1 MTQNLIFTLNTLKF
15 QEAVRDLFGP
25 VNKFLYYC
33 IAKFIDGMYKLANLD
48 FGLGDQIDDF
58 TSRIFVIMI
67 MFMIF
72 KLTLSVMNYLIDPD
86 SFTDKSKGG
95 GKLIGRVII
104 CVALLISINPIFN
117 LLKDVQSTIL
127 NDDVVTNFIL
137 GSNTSVN
144 LSFEYEENGERKQIY
159 STRMSDKCDDEYFVL
174 SFSKGD
180 NFSVMALRPFYQV
193 ATGVDDS
200 KEQMPN
206 LKKVGYCGTA
216 TSSLAATGTDKGK
229 LTSEIIN
236 TIKKNPNS
244 ASELLKHKIY
254 NSVSGDWD
262 SFHEEDFDVEF
273 NYIWALVV
281 GIVIVLMIITFCFDI
296 VIRAL
301 TLFFYQLIA
310 PIPIISY
317 ISPKGKDSE
326 MLGNWFKKLFS
337 IWASLFIRIG
347 ILDFVIY
354 FTGIACNEIVN
365 NDNNTGTVMQI
376 IVIIG
381 TLMFAK
387 KLPKLLEELIPG
399 LKLDG
404 GFELNPFKRIRK
416 DAVGGDLLMNGLG
429 RGVGAITG
437 TAGGA
442 LAGWKAGKEIGA
454 TKSGA
459 ILGALSGAGTGFRN
473 KKSAFGKGI
482 GETYKNLTGNEFR
495 RMTPVSLLMP
505 KMGEKPVGE
514 TKDYIKDAYGQLNTK
529 NSDLNISESVSSQLA
544 TDLMSK
550 GYDIKNINGM
560 RTKALDEI
568 NTRRASMAELQASI
582 NDKDKEKE
590 RNDAKQLY
598 DNYETQYSDAVKTHN
613 GLQTRIAERSSEISN
628 LDKQISEQEKM
639 LGKNKFDNYDITSLA
654 ARDKLEKL
662 KTQKNNLVNELDG
675 YNRQLEIASSN
686 VESIKESMDKA
697 KLDMNTKF
705 KEYEDN
711 VQKIKKIE
719 SEITSYEEDISNIE
733 RYESNRENEA
743 KIRQD
748 ISSINKDIDT
758 LKKEKAQRERFY
770 RIDPAPQQDYDSAKS
785 NVDKRKKV
793 DNKKQ

>member
-1 MTQNLIFTLNTLKF
+1 MEQNLIFTLNSLKF
-15 QEAVRDLFGP
+15 QEAIRDLFGA

-48 FGLGDQIDDF
+48 FGLGEQIDDF

-67 MFMIF
+67 IFMIF

-95 GKLIGRVII
+95 GKLISRVII
-104 CVALLISINPIFN
+104 SVALLISINPIFN
-117 LLKDVQSTIL
+117 FLKDVQSTII

-137 GSNTSVN
+137 GSNTSIN
-144 LSFEYEENGERKQIY
+144 LSFEYEDNGEKKQIY

-180 NFSVMALRPFYQV
+180 NFSVMALRPFYQI
-193 ATGVDDS
+193 ATGVDDA

-206 LKKVGYCGTA
+206 LYEVGYCGTS
-216 TSSLAATGTDKGK
+216 TSSLATTGTDKGK
-229 LTSEIIN
+229 LTSEIITN
-236 TIKKNPNS
+236 IKKDPNN

-262 SFHEEDFDVEF
+262 ALHEEDFDIEF

-281 GIVIVLMIITFCFDI
+281 GIVIVLMIISFCFDI

-317 ISPKGKDSE
+317 VSPKGKDSE

-337 IWASLFIRIG
+337 VWGSLFIRIG

-354 FTGIACNEIVN
+354 FTGIACNEIIN

-399 LKLDG
+399 MKLDG

-416 DAVGGDLLMNGLG
+416 DAVGGDLLMNGIG
-429 RGVGAITG
+429 RGLGTITG
-437 TAGGA
+437 AAGGA
-442 LAGWKAGKEIGA
+442 LAGAKAGREIGA
-454 TKSGA
+454 VGKGVA
-459 ILGALSGAGTGFRN
+459 LGALSGAGTGFRN
-473 KKSAFGKGI
+473 KKASFGKGM
-482 GETYKNLTGNEFR
+482 GESYKNLTGNEFR

-505 KMGEKPVGE
+505 KMGKQPVQE
-514 TKDYIKDAYGQLNTK
+514 TKDYIKKGYEQLNAK
-529 NSDLNISESVSSQLA
+529 NSDLNISESFSSQLA
-544 TDLMSK
+544 TDLMAK
-550 GYDIKNINGM
+550 GYDIKDINGM
-560 RTKALDEI
+560 KSTAQSRIDAKKTSIDELKAKTSGIE
-568 NTRRASMAELQASI
+568 AESNA
-582 NDKDKEKE
+582 
-590 RNDAKQLY
+590 AKQLY
-598 DNYETQYSDAVKTHN
+598 DDYQTQYSNAIQNQKSI
-613 GLQTRIAERSSEISN
+613 QTNYDKCKNNMTN
-628 LDKQISEQEKM
+628 LDAEILKQEQ
-639 LGKNKFDNYDITSLA
+639 LVGKGIGSFDMA
-654 ARDKLEKL
+654 ARDRLEKL
-662 KTQKNNLVNELDG
+662 KNQRKTFENELNG
-675 YNRQLEIASSN
+675 YTTQLNNATSTIQ
-686 VESIKESMDKA
+686 SIKDNMDKA
-697 KLDMNTKF
+697 ELDMN
-705 KEYEDN
+705 N
-711 VQKIKKIE
+711 KIEAYNTHIQKIE
-719 SEITSYEEDISNIE
+719 SAESEIESYKVDIENIKRYEEH
-733 RYESNRENEA
+733 RKNEA
-743 KIRQD
+743 EIRND

-758 LKKEKAQRERFY
+758 FKKEKAQRERFY
-770 RIDPAPQQDYDSAKS
+770 RIDPAPQQDYGSAKS
-785 NVDKRKKV
+785 NVDERG
-793 DNKKQ
+793 